1 MNSELSRKTNHKKV
15 FNHFLRYLLLS
26 WMDEVL
32 NYLRPYM
39 EIGGSCDLFYAI
51 TSKLDILVG
60 CSGQILAGAIS
71 TKFDSDSISFRRL
84 IFSCFSKRELRKQ
97 LILVT
102 RQSYSDF
109 VGLTIFFVKVVETA
123 QAASSAKIKPNLGR
137 VITVFRILYANYT
150 WAMP

>member
-15 FNHFLRYLLLS
+15 FNHFLRYLRLS

-71 TKFDSDSISFRRL
+71 SKFDSDSISFRRP

-102 RQSYSDF
+102 WQSYSDF
-109 VGLTIFFVKVVETA
+109 VGLTIFFLKVVETA